1 MSRGVGAP
9 EPDRPGWAYG
19 TDVLSYLLLTLR
31 IVSLCGRFQIAVK
44 PRSFGQMFAP
54 NLLPLIV
61 PGIIPPAS
69 GLPPLCPSRREGAF
83 VAVAGVCVLG
93 EGAHRGCDFDMVQ
106 VSMERPDANFSTI
119 YRLIAQGM
127 PKSRREGA
135 KA

>member
-1 MSRGVGAP
+1 MRAFPNRCQAAIVRSDVRT
-9 EPDRPGWAYG
+9 EPIAAHCAWYNTPGKR
-19 TDVLSYLLLTLR
+19 TPT
-31 IVSLCGRFQIAVK
+31 
-44 PRSFGQMFAP
+44 
-54 NLLPLIV
+54 
-61 PGIIPPAS
+61 
-69 GLPPLCPSRREGAF
+69 RREGAF